1 MRALV
6 ISAPSDGPDTSKVGE
21 WADPEPGPG
30 EVTIDVEYAGINF
43 VDVMLRRGDQPY
55 ADSFPACP
63 GDEVAGTVRA
73 VGEGVTGLA
82 VGTRVAAFMTAGG
95 LASIARA
102 RAELTVPVP
111 DAVAAPLAAATPAVL
126 ATAYLLLTEAAR
138 FRGGDRVLV
147 HSASGGVGTAV
158 AQLVPVLG
166 GGRLIGTVGRP
177 GKVSAT
183 LDAGYDAAFARDAGY
198 PDQVRAAAGGGVDV
212 VLDALGAGELDN
224 DLALAAP
231 GGRIVLFGNATGGAP
246 ATLPNVG
253 RLMGG
258 NVSVG
263 GFSIS
268 GLSRTAPDRVADAI
282 ARCLDLLASKRV
294 DLAVTEVDG
303 LAAVPAVHQLLAEG
317 RGRGKYVVRL

>member
-6 ISAPSDGPDTSKVGE
+6 ITGPSDATDTSQVGE
-21 WADPEPGPG
+21 LADPEPGPG

-43 VDVMLRRGDQPY
+43 VDVMMRRGDQPY
-55 ADSFPACP
+55 ADSFPAYP

-82 VGTRVAAFMTAGG
+82 AGTRVTAFLTAGG

-111 DAVAAPLAAATPAVL
+111 DGVPAPLAAATPAVL
-126 ATAYLLLTEAAR
+126 ATGYLLLTQAAR
-138 FRGGDRVLV
+138 FRAGDRVLV
-147 HSASGGVGTAV
+147 HSASGGVGSAV

-166 GGRLIGTVGRP
+166 GGQLIGTVGRAS
-177 GKVSAT
+177 KVPTAI
-183 LDAGYDAAFARDAGY
+183 DAGYAAAFARDANY
-198 PDQVRAAAGGGVDV
+198 PDRVRAAAGGGVDV

-246 ATLPNVG
+246 ATLPHMG

-258 NVSVG
+258 NLSVG

-268 GLSRTAPDRVADAI
+268 NLSRAAPARVADAM
-282 ARCLDLLASKRV
+282 ARCLDLLASGRV
-294 DLAVTEVDG
+294 GLAVTEVDG

-317 RGRGKYVVRL
+317 RGRGKYVVRI

>member
-6 ISAPSDGPDTSKVGE
+6 IGAPSDGPDTSQVAE
-21 WADPEPGPG
+21 LPDPAPGPG

-55 ADSFPACP
+55 ADSFPAYP

-82 VGTRVAAFMTAGG
+82 AGTRVAAFLTAGG

-111 DAVAAPLAAATPAVL
+111 AGVPAPLAAATPAVL
-126 ATAYLLLTEAAR
+126 ATGYLLLTEAAR
-138 FRGGDRVLV
+138 FRGGERVLV
-147 HSASGGVGTAV
+147 HSASGGVGSAV

-166 GGRLIGTVGRP
+166 GGRLIGTVGRA
-177 GKVSAT
+177 GKESAA
-183 LDAGYDAAFARDAGY
+183 LAAGYDAAFARDAGY
-198 PDQVRAAAGGGVDV
+198 PDRVRAAAGGGVDV
-212 VLDALGAGELDN
+212 VLDALGAGELDH

-246 ATLPNVG
+246 AALPNIP

-268 GLSRTAPDRVADAI
+268 ALSRTAPDRVADAI
-282 ARCLDLLASKRV
+282 GRCLDLLAAGR
-294 DLAVTEVDG
+294 LGLPVTEVDG
-303 LAAVPAVHQLLAEG
+303 LAAAPAVHQLLAEG
-317 RGRGKYVVRL
+317 RGQGKYVVRV